1 MSSNE
6 NIILQYSYW
15 EHFKAAKEL
24 AAIEGVDKFEC
35 LRQTNANNQF
45 KYGLSMEFKNAQ
57 LYNNYSNYP
66 MHISFVQQVWIPEVE
81 DFLEIAYELI
91 QLTLLIFSN
100 INAAFRHPK
109 HSLTGLRS

>member
-1 MSSNE
+1 M
-6 NIILQYSYW
+6 
-15 EHFKAAKEL
+15 FKLKHETNTLREQNFFKSKEL

-57 LYNNYSNYP
+57 LYNNYSNHP
-66 MHISFVQQVWIPEVE
+66 MHTSFVQQVWIPEVE